1 MFFFLKFSKRK
12 KNVYFIRHTN
22 HCFLEAFLGV
32 SAISEV
38 CHVMFRGKKKF
49 KKPKPQLLKFF
60 ILLYGIFFLFVI
72 FGFWGFMKSES
83 SSEE

>member
-1 MFFFLKFSKRK
+1 M
-12 KNVYFIRHTN
+12 
-22 HCFLEAFLGV
+22 
-32 SAISEV
+32 
-38 CHVMFRGKKKF
+38 MFRGKKKF